1 MLIENSG
8 LACRQARFR
17 LFREVKCCVI
27 VYYYWKG
34 VAFLFFLFS
43 LGRKIGFLGSRDF
56 GYIKGGVGVFFF
68 KLSLSLSPMCL
79 SLSLPPMCYVFSFDV
94 LCLFLQ
100 CAMSLPSMCYVSPSD
115 APLSLSPMCPS
126 VSLSDL
132 PSDSWPDTAF
142 FSLSFPLSLVSPNVT
157 FSNFLIV
164 SRPDTALFSLFSH
177 PSLPKLLYSLLV
189 LYYFL

>member
-56 GYIKGGVGVFFF
+56 GYIKGGVGVFFSNS
-68 KLSLSLSPMCL
+68 LSLSLRCASLSLSPMCL
-79 SLSLPPMCYVFSFDV
+79 SVSLSDVPLCLSLRCASLSLPPMCYVFSFDV

-115 APLSLSPMCPS
+115 APLSLPPMPLCL
-126 VSLSDL
+126 SLRC
-132 PSDSWPDTAF
+132 A
-142 FSLSFPLSLVSPNVT
+142 PLSLS
-157 FSNFLIV
+157 LICLLILGLILL
-164 SRPDTALFSLFSH
+164 SSLSLFL
-177 PSLPKLLYSLLV
+177 SLSSPPM
-189 LYYFL
+189 

>member
-1 MLIENSG
+1 MM
-8 LACRQARFR
+8 
-17 LFREVKCCVI
+17 
-27 VYYYWKG
+27 
-34 VAFLFFLFS
+34 
-43 LGRKIGFLGSRDF
+43 RDF

-142 FSLSFPLSLVSPNVT
+142 FSLSLFLSLLSSPMRLSLISL
-157 FSNFLIV
+157 SNFLIV
-164 SRPDTALFSLFSH
+164 SRPDTALFSLFSR
-177 PSLPKLLYSLLV
+177 PSLPKLLYSLLD
-189 LYYFL
+189 LYCFL

>member
-56 GYIKGGVGVFFF
+56 GYIKGGVGVFFSNS
-68 KLSLSLSPMCL
+68 LSLSLRCASLCL
-79 SLSLPPMCYVFSFDV
+79 SLR
-94 LCLFLQ
+94 
-100 CAMSLPSMCYVSPSD
+100 CAMSFPSMCYVSSFNVLCLFLRCAMSLPPMPLCLSLRC
-115 APLSLSPMCPS
+115 APLSLSLICLLILGLILLS
-126 VSLSDL
+126 SLSL
-132 PSDSWPDTAF
+132 F
-142 FSLSFPLSLVSPNVT
+142 LSLSSP
-157 FSNFLIV
+157 
-164 SRPDTALFSLFSH
+164 PM
-177 PSLPKLLYSLLV
+177 
-189 LYYFL
+189 